1 MGENL
6 AKVSEDNFNTYT
18 KMIKYIRN
26 LKMLDV
32 HKREVTQKLYN
43 MYTNLSK
50 KEASLEEYVVNPK
63 SFCDTVCKEYVNNTP
78 IYTVYLEAVKK
89 FSLVIAAMCLA
100 FDMIFKKSLVSSY
113 FVYILVGTFIIS
125 MILTYLKLYRSEKY
139 GLDEE
144 TLLYKVI
151 YNTISVIMIVPIF
164 LVKDII
170 RVNENISTLNIG
182 IACILV
188 YFIFNIIT
196 KIHKNKINKKINYKG
211 II

>member
-26 LKMLDV
+26 LKMLDI

-43 MYTNLSK
+43 MYTNLST

-63 SFCDTVCKEYVNNTP
+63 TFCDTVCKEYVNNTP

-89 FSLVIAAMCLA
+89 FSLVIAVMCLA
-100 FDMIFKKSLVSSY
+100 FDMIFKKSLVSS
-113 FVYILVGTFIIS
+113 
-125 MILTYLKLYRSEKY
+125 YLKLYRSEKY

>member
-1 MGENL
+1 
-6 AKVSEDNFNTYT
+6 
-18 KMIKYIRN
+18 
-26 LKMLDV
+26 
-32 HKREVTQKLYN
+32 
-43 MYTNLSK
+43 
-50 KEASLEEYVVNPK
+50 
-63 SFCDTVCKEYVNNTP
+63 
-78 IYTVYLEAVKK
+78 
-89 FSLVIAAMCLA
+89 MCLA

-151 YNTISVIMIVPIF
+151 YNTISAIMIVPIF

>member
-1 MGENL
+1 M
-6 AKVSEDNFNTYT
+6 Y
-18 KMIKYIRN
+18 IKERLRKNYI
-26 LKMLDV
+26 
-32 HKREVTQKLYN
+32 
-43 MYTNLSK
+43 
-50 KEASLEEYVVNPK
+50 
-63 SFCDTVCKEYVNNTP
+63 
-78 IYTVYLEAVKK
+78 I
-89 FSLVIAAMCLA
+89 FSLVIAVMCLA

-125 MILTYLKLYRSEKY
+125 LILTYLKLYRSEKY

-151 YNTISVIMIVPIF
+151 YNTISAIMIVPIF

-188 YFIFNIIT
+188 YFIFNIII